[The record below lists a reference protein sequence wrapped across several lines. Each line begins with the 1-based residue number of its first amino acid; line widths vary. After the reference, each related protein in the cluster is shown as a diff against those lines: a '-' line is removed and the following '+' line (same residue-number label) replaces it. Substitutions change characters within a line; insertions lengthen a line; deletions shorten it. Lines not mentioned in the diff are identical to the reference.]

1 MPVQFQ
7 GPAGQPPFIVHQA
20 GPPFVPGPGFQP
32 GLAGPGPVQVLVR
45 GPAPPQGMPVPQP
58 QPPAAQNVAG
68 QQLDV
73 KLAAQQGDIQ
83 QLLMEN
89 QRLAATHVALRQ
101 ELASAQGE
109 IQRLKGAVGEKDQ
122 VVRGLMDTK
131 AKLEADL
138 RGADTL
144 RQELQA
150 ARQELQGTRGEIQA
164 LTSRRQAEEAA
175 RMAQHQQHQQQQQQL
190 QQQQAQMQQQQAKI
204 QQQAAQIGQMNQD
217 LNRMHADVQLLP
229 KLRGEID
236 SITQEL
242 ALAR

>member
-1 MPVQFQ
+1 
-7 GPAGQPPFIVHQA
+7 
-20 GPPFVPGPGFQP
+20 
-32 GLAGPGPVQVLVR
+32 
-45 GPAPPQGMPVPQP
+45 MPVPVP
-58 QPPAAQNVAG
+58 QPPAAQNVSG
-68 QQLDV
+68 QQLEV

-101 ELASAQGE
+101 ELAAAQGE
-109 IQRLKGAVGEKDQ
+109 IQRLKSAVGEKDQ

-164 LTSRRQAEEAA
+164 LTQ
-175 RMAQHQQHQQQQQQL
+175 QQQQQQL
-190 QQQQAQMQQQQAKI
+190 QQQGAQLQQQQAKI

-229 KLRGEID
+229 KLRQEID
-236 SITQEL
+236 GLTQEL
-242 ALAR
+242 ALARQAVEYEKKANMDLVEQRAAMEKNLIASARDVERLKAQIANLPPPVMSQGIAR

>member
-1 MPVQFQ
+1 MHVPV
-7 GPAGQPPFIVHQA
+7 
-20 GPPFVPGPGFQP
+20 
-32 GLAGPGPVQVLVR
+32 
-45 GPAPPQGMPVPQP
+45 P

-68 QQLDV
+68 QQLEV

-144 RQELQA
+144 RQEELQAARQELQGTRGEIQALFHELQA

-190 QQQQAQMQQQQAKI
+190 QQQSAQLQQQQAKI

-217 LNRMHADVQLLP
+217 LNRMHADIGQMNQDLNRMHADVQLLP
-229 KLRGEID
+229 KLRQEVD
-236 SITQEL
+236 ALTQEL
-242 ALAR
+242 ALARRLKPHFKNSPSP